1 MPTPEQEAKKVY
13 ETQIKDPRQGG
24 YTIGGIPV
32 DVSGQFRNLA
42 VPPKSTDVGTDAV
55 APTETPQ
62 VPQTSG
68 LSKVATQGVGQDGKP
83 IYDVFSGQEHIQDP
97 NDPRLRGTNIPDL
110 PSGTAPGGFKSKFQK
125 GFDKA
130 TADGKGA
137 ESTGTEAL
145 TTVGEYAPV
154 EPKTSPVIANFF
166 QQDPFMG
173 QLLKSYQDFTN
184 PINQR
189 KSLTETYQTYL
200 KDSGIQAID
209 MELINTKKVIEGTED
224 DLRTEITKAGGFAT
238 ESQVLALT
246 NSRNKQLIKNY
257 NTLLETRNSKEKY
270 LTTMIGLEALDRE
283 SADKKFE
290 QSFNMAFQIADYGQK
305 MQTNAIASL
314 DRVKGAIGWDGLL
327 TATQNDPY
335 TQKLI
340 EKTYG
345 LPQGGLELAAQ
356 EAIRIKTQA
365 KAKEA
370 LELDLKRAELEAKP
384 LERELKAE
392 QIKTERAQR
401 AKILKELEKPSG
413 IETITPYQHEQAVR
427 VVNSVSNLKDKVS
440 DSVVGTLRAKVSRFI
455 PGTGA
460 ANFKAEV
467 EQLKTQ
473 IFTRELAAMR
483 DASKTGGAVGN
494 VSDTEGEKLG
504 NTLGALDLNQSPEQF
519 KKNLI
524 EVENSLNRWYSALAG
539 ENVILAPDGTLKKI
553 TD

>member
-1 MPTPEQEAKKVY
+1 MPTYEEQQKALRAQVPTGSAGALELQK
-13 ETQIKDPRQGG
+13 QG
-24 YTIGGIPV
+24 
-32 DVSGQFRNLA
+32 F
-42 VPPKSTDVGTDAV
+42 TDVGIPS
-55 APTETPQ
+55 PTPTIPEAPQ
-62 VPQTSG
+62 VSQTSG
-68 LSKVATQGVGQDGKP
+68 LTKVATEGIGPGGET
-83 IYDVFSGQEHIQDP
+83 IYDVFTGGEHIKDP
-97 NDPRLRGTNIPDL
+97 NDPRLAGVNIPNL
-110 PSGTAPGGFKSKFQK
+110 PTGQAPIGFTSQFRK
-125 GFDKA
+125 GFEQAKA
-130 TADGKGA
+130 AGA
-137 ESTGTEAL
+137 PELVPEGAQGRDL
-145 TTVGEYAPV
+145 TTKYV
-154 EPKTSPVIANFF
+154 SPTPAGPDIASTFLQTDN
-166 QQDPFMG
+166 FMG
-173 QLLKSYQDFTN
+173 SLIKSYQDFIN
-184 PINQR
+184 PVNQR
-189 KSLTETYQTYL
+189 KSLTETYQTML
-200 KDSGIQAID
+200 KDTGIQGID
-209 MELINTKKVIEGTED
+209 TELLNMKNVIEGSED

-257 NTLLETRNSKEKY
+257 NTLLDTRNSKEKY
-270 LTTMIGLEALDRE
+270 LSTMIGLEAQDRE

-314 DRVKGAIGWDGLL
+314 DRVKGAIGWDGLQN
-327 TATQNDPY
+327 ATQNDPY
-335 TQKLI
+335 TQRLI

-504 NTLGALDLNQSPEQF
+504 NTLGALDFNQSPEQF

-539 ENVILAPDGTLKKI
+539 EDVILAPDGTLKKI